1 MNTLAEPQMN
11 ATPLIDVLLVLLVM
25 LIFTLPMATHAVKLN
40 LPQAVPGPPS
50 ASITVNIDFD
60 GQLYW
65 NGESLPRSQ
74 MDQKFRA
81 VAASSNPPNV
91 KVMPDKRVSY
101 DHVAQVLAAAQR
113 SGVKGLSVTSI
124 F

>member
-1 MNTLAEPQMN
+1 MTNAAASTLQRNPR
-11 ATPLIDVLLVLLVM
+11 
-25 LIFTLPMATHAVKLN
+25 H
-40 LPQAVPGPPS
+40 
-50 ASITVNIDFD
+50 IDFD

-65 NGESLPRSQ
+65 NGETLPRSD
-74 MDQKFRA
+74 MGRKFRA
-81 VAASSNPPNV
+81 LATSINPPSV